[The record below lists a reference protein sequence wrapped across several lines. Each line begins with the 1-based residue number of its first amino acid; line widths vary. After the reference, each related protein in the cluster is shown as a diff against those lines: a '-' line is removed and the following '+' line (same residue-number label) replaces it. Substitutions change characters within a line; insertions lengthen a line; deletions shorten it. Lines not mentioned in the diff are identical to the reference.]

1 MTDPHKFSRVE
12 DPAEKM
18 AELEHEL
25 DVEDGI
31 VPADEDISKYA
42 PREMQAS
49 ADSSSGEEEQ
59 KEEDKSEHDQKA
71 GIKPESTPEPEASTA
86 VEEKESPLAGQ
97 EGEESP
103 PKASEADNGK
113 EKKDQKEAE
122 KEAPRQAEENGEDS
136 ESANSGSS
144 WLLNI
149 SIIACVLL
157 IGWLGYMHYGLMQK
171 MPKDPIS
178 LLKEEKEMIFETFKQ
193 REIEHFEVQK
203 RALKNKEFMI
213 RKQRSISLEKAA
225 DEKEKQIASL
235 EREIMGLRVQARTEF
250 ARYKDYTR
258 KNVRDLHFDSMTT
271 VKTKKTYFDVTI
283 RSVNDKSIS
292 IVHAGGATTL
302 EPSDLSDALQARL
315 AFGDPL
321 GLADME
327 KDQEADVEMKKNI
340 GKYRSH
346 IEGVN
351 TVTPGDKKPART
363 INNEALLKEDFE
375 PPSKSPTIETKP
387 SRDSSINDGWV
398 PPEAPMP
405 L

>member
-1 MTDPHKFSRVE
+1 
-12 DPAEKM
+12 
-18 AELEHEL
+18 
-25 DVEDGI
+25 
-31 VPADEDISKYA
+31 
-42 PREMQAS
+42 
-49 ADSSSGEEEQ
+49 
-59 KEEDKSEHDQKA
+59 
-71 GIKPESTPEPEASTA
+71 
-86 VEEKESPLAGQ
+86 
-97 EGEESP
+97 
-103 PKASEADNGK
+103 
-113 EKKDQKEAE
+113 
-122 KEAPRQAEENGEDS
+122 
-136 ESANSGSS
+136 
-144 WLLNI
+144 
-149 SIIACVLL
+149 
-157 IGWLGYMHYGLMQK
+157 MQK

-321 GLADME
+321 GLAEME

-351 TVTPGDKKPART
+351 TVTPGEKKPTRT